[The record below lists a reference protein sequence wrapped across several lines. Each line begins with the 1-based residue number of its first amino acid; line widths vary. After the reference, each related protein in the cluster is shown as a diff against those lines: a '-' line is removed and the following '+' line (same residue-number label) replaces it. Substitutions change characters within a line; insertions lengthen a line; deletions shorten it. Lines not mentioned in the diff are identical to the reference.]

1 MQDIINRKNT
11 IKATTGKI
19 KYGDGSVFFEGNGE
33 VAAFEFI
40 YNGSFKGVNCLSEGW
55 EMKASNNKIIIW
67 SLAQTPLSEKLFN
80 YIGSLEITS
89 ANFVNWDEESYV
101 ASIITLN
108 KSTWTKSD
116 GKWSSDDRKPE
127 EVDNNKV
134 IHKKIYKSKI

>member
-1 MQDIINRKNT
+1 MQDKINRINT

-33 VAAFEFI
+33 VAAFEFA
-40 YNGSFKGVNCLSEGW
+40 YKGSFKGVNCLSEGW
-55 EMKASNNKIIIW
+55 EMKASRNKIIIF

-89 ANFVNWDEESYV
+89 AKFVSWEEESYV
-101 ASIITLN
+101 ASVVTID
-108 KSTWTKSD
+108 KATWFKSD
-116 GKWSSDDRKPE
+116 GKWDSDGRKPE
-127 EVDNNKV
+127 EVDKNKV

>member
-1 MQDIINRKNT
+1 MQDRINRKNT
-11 IKATTGKI
+11 IKASTGKI

-33 VAAFEFI
+33 VAAFEFK
-40 YNGSFKGVNCLSEGW
+40 YKGSFKGVNCLSEGW
-55 EMKASNNKIIIW
+55 EMKASRNKIIIF

-89 ANFVNWDEESYV
+89 AKFVNWEEELYV
-101 ASIITLN
+101 ASVLTLD

-116 GKWSSDDRKPE
+116 GTWGGDGRKPE
-127 EVDNNKV
+127 EVDKNRL